1 MSFFSNMVRQKQW
14 RRIVLLALA
23 AALLILAAVRITQ
36 SFLRAG
42 SAKQTPVTQMQLKSS
57 EVMTVAPTSFEQ
69 TLPLSGSL
77 NPYTQA
83 TVSARAAGEV
93 ARVLVREGQTVQQG
107 ELLAVLVD
115 TTYRAQYDQA
125 VANELSAVSSLK
137 LAEQDY
143 QNNVQLVK
151 EGFISSI
158 ALQKLAVARE
168 SARAQ
173 LQNATQAKVIAQ
185 RALSEVNIKAPVNGV
200 IAARDIR
207 EGETAAVGTPMFS
220 IVNIDSFELQA
231 PISAEQIGAIQQGQ
245 AVQLTSVGV
254 AEPFTGAVERINP
267 AATNGS
273 RSYAAYIK
281 VDNTSGLLKVGMFAQ
296 GQIVITARDGVLNVP
311 ATALHTRDQTQ
322 YVYLVKDN
330 KLAEQTVTI
339 GTRSS
344 DAIDA
349 PVEIVLGLSSGDVVV
364 RQDLGQL
371 VVGTDVVIL
380 NADGSKPEG
389 ESKSATPPT
398 WWQKITRIFSS

>member
-1 MSFFSNMVRQKQW
+1 
-14 RRIVLLALA
+14 
-23 AALLILAAVRITQ
+23 
-36 SFLRAG
+36 
-42 SAKQTPVTQMQLKSS
+42 
-57 EVMTVAPTSFEQ
+57 
-69 TLPLSGSL
+69 
-77 NPYTQA
+77 
-83 TVSARAAGEV
+83 V

-185 RALSEVNIKAPVNGV
+185 RALSEVNIKAPVSGV

-245 AVQLTSVGV
+245 TVQLTSVGV
-254 AEPFTGAVERINP
+254 AEPFTGTVERINP

-330 KLAEQTVTI
+330 KLAEQTVTT

-349 PVEIVLGLSSGDVVV
+349 PVEIVLGLGSGDVVV

-371 VVGTDVVIL
+371 VVETDVVIL

>member
-185 RALSEVNIKAPVNGV
+185 RALSEVNIKAPVSGV

-245 AVQLTSVGV
+245 TVQLTSVGV
-254 AEPFTGAVERINP
+254 AEPFTGTVERINP

-330 KLAEQTVTI
+330 KLAEQTVTT

-349 PVEIVLGLSSGDVVV
+349 PVEIVLGLGSGDVVV

-371 VVGTDVVIL
+371 VVETDVVIL

>member
-1 MSFFSNMVRQKQW
+1 MSFFSNMFRQKQW
-14 RRIVLLALA
+14 RKIVLLALA

-57 EVMTVAPTSFEQ
+57 EVMTVVPTGFEQ

-77 NPYTQA
+77 NSYTQA

-93 ARVLVREGQTVQQG
+93 ARVLVREGQAVQQG

-125 VANELSAVSSLK
+125 VANEQSALSSLK

-143 QNNVQLVK
+143 QNNAQLVK

-185 RALSEVNIKAPVNGV
+185 RALSEVNIKAPVSGV

-231 PISAEQIGAIQQGQ
+231 PISAEQIGAIHQGQ
-245 AVQLTSVGV
+245 TVQLTSVGV
-254 AEPFTGAVERINP
+254 AEPFTGTVERINP

-281 VDNTSGLLKVGMFAQ
+281 VDNMSGLLKAGMFAQ

-322 YVYLVKDN
+322 YVYIVKDN
-330 KLAEQTVTI
+330 KLAEQTVTT

-349 PVEIVLGLSSGDVVV
+349 PVEIVSGLNNGDVVV

-371 VVGTDVVIL
+371 VVGTDVVLL

-389 ESKSATPPT
+389 ESKSVAPPT

>member
-23 AALLILAAVRITQ
+23 AALLVLAAVRITQ

-185 RALSEVNIKAPVNGV
+185 RALSEVNIKAPVSGV

-245 AVQLTSVGV
+245 TVQLTSVGV
-254 AEPFTGAVERINP
+254 AEPFTGTVERINP

-330 KLAEQTVTI
+330 KLAEQTVTT

-349 PVEIVLGLSSGDVVV
+349 PVEIVLGLGSGDVVV

-371 VVGTDVVIL
+371 VVETDVVIL

>member
-1 MSFFSNMVRQKQW
+1 MVRQKQW

-185 RALSEVNIKAPVNGV
+185 RALSEVNIKAPVSGV

-245 AVQLTSVGV
+245 TVQLTSVGV
-254 AEPFTGAVERINP
+254 AEPFTGTVERINP

-330 KLAEQTVTI
+330 KLAEQTVTT

-349 PVEIVLGLSSGDVVV
+349 PVEIVLGLGSGDVVV

-371 VVGTDVVIL
+371 VVETDVVIL